1 MGIEI
6 WDTGSIGGKIGGLSR
21 SPSRYYVVGSLVC
34 DWGVCPPESK
44 SQICLAKM
52 DTIAVGDGGSG
63 AVGIADG

>member
-6 WDTGSIGGKIGGLSR
+6 WDTGSIEEKIGGLTR
-21 SPSRYYVVGSLVC
+21 SPCRSVGSLEC